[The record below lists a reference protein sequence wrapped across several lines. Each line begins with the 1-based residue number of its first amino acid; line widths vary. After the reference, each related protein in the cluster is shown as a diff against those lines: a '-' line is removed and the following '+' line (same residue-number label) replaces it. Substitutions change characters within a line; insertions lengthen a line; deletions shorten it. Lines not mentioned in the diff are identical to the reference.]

1 MKRFF
6 FLVYCFCLVL
16 AFPRSSFAQVRS
28 TIAPSPSVSPEAEAV
43 ASSSP
48 APDLTQKTVET
59 LGPLEELLKNQK
71 LGSVWPT
78 NPIKYAIR
86 SSVDSGIPV
95 NMIVLLLLL
104 PIVATVIAATRHL
117 IGLRGFGIFLPAALS
132 VVFVATGPI
141 VGIILFFLIISVS
154 WLVRFVLRRLKINLQ
169 YLPKAAL
176 LLWAVSLGVLG
187 LMFLSP
193 LYKIP
198 GIENVSIFPVLIL
211 ALLSEDFTRISL
223 GKSLKTAF
231 SLTTETMLLALLSYF
246 VLTMQWVQEYALLNP
261 EKLLVGIGIIDFV
274 LGKYVGLRIMEI
286 WRFKKLIKS

>member
-1 MKRFF
+1 M
-6 FLVYCFCLVL
+6 
-16 AFPRSSFAQVRS
+16 AFPRSSFAQIRS
-28 TIAPSPSVSPEAEAV
+28 TIVPSPTVSPEAEV
-43 ASSSP
+43 IASP
-48 APDLTQKTVET
+48 TPGPDLTQKTVET

-71 LGSVWPT
+71 LGPVWPS

-86 SSVDSGIPV
+86 SSVEAGIPV

-104 PIVATVIAATRHL
+104 PMVATVIAAARHL

-141 VGIILFFLIISVS
+141 VGIILFFLIITVS
-154 WLVRFVLRRLKINLQ
+154 WLVRSILRRLKINLQ
-169 YLPKAAL
+169 YLPKAAF

-211 ALLSEDFTRISL
+211 ALLAEDFTRISL
-223 GKSLKTAF
+223 GKSFKTAF
-231 SLTTETMLLALLSYF
+231 TLTTETMLLALLSYF
-246 VLTMQWVQEYALLNP
+246 VLTTQWVQSYALLNP
-261 EKLLVGIGIIDFV
+261 EKLLIGIGIVDFV

>member
-1 MKRFF
+1 MRRFF
-6 FLVYCFCLVL
+6 FLVYFFYLIL
-16 AFPRSSFAQVRS
+16 AFPRPSFAQMRS
-28 TIAPSPSVSPEAEAV
+28 TLVSSPS
-43 ASSSP
+43 ASLETEVTP
-48 APDLTQKTVET
+48 FPTPGPDLTQKTVET
-59 LGPLEELLKNQK
+59 LAPLEELLKKQK
-71 LGSVWPT
+71 LGSAWPT
-78 NPIKYAIR
+78 NPIKYAVR
-86 SSVDSGIPV
+86 SSVDAGIPV

-104 PIVATVIAATRHL
+104 PIVATVIAAARHL

-132 VVFVATGPI
+132 VVFVATGPV
-141 VGIILFFLIISVS
+141 VGIILFFLIITVS
-154 WLVRFVLRRLKINLQ
+154 WLVRFLLRRLKLNLQ

-193 LYKIP
+193 VYKIP

-211 ALLSEDFTRISL
+211 ALLAEDFTRISL
-223 GKSLKTAF
+223 GKSFKTAL

-261 EKLLVGIGIIDFV
+261 EKLLIGIGIIDFV
-274 LGKYVGLRIMEI
+274 LGKYVGLRVLEI